1 MGIKKAGSDARR
13 KRICNGDIPKE
24 VMRLARIPVRV
35 LRRHHDD
42 NEHEY
47 RTRRS
52 PFLAPSPSI
61 SNLKRNVVVA
71 TAHRC
76 GYRNLLTLKNL
87 RKKRDFFLGQENEL
101 LRCSHAYI
109 AVGTILDLLLLL
121 LLSSRL
127 AKIAAGP
134 PEEKKIS
141 GQPDMPIPTCL
152 QFAGRRAE

>member
-1 MGIKKAGSDARR
+1 MVRR
-13 KRICNGDIPKE
+13 
-24 VMRLARIPVRV
+24 A
-35 LRRHHDD
+35 
-42 NEHEY
+42 
-47 RTRRS
+47 
-52 PFLAPSPSI
+52 SI

-87 RKKRDFFLGQENEL
+87 RKTAIFFLGQENEL

-127 AKIAAGP
+127 ARIAAGP
-134 PEEKKIS
+134 PARRRRS
-141 GQPDMPIPTCL
+141 QDSLTCL
-152 QFAGRRAE
+152 YLHAYNSRGDAQNDSPPVGKGGWKGSRINARRERRRRDAFADSMHPSYVQAASLTAPSIFLR